1 MAVDPRK
8 VLPTKINLIRLRRE
22 ARSIRRIRKVL
33 EEKRSALILYVRS
46 MIEEYERLY
55 ESVAEEVDKAYK
67 AYGRAAIQAGYERVR
82 EMSALTPPTLKLRVR
97 ERVAFAV
104 KVPVVD
110 VQKETFP
117 PVPGVVDV
125 PPSMIE
131 AVQALREAFTK
142 YSKLV
147 ELEYSLRRLL
157 EELKKTQRL
166 INAIDN
172 VVMPSLVKAI
182 KHISLVLEERSRE
195 EFMRLK
201 MMKRKRQTV

>member
-1 MAVDPRK
+1 MEKPGPEEFSGWFD
-8 VLPTKINLIRLRRE
+8 
-22 ARSIRRIRKVL
+22 SI
-33 EEKRSALILYVRS
+33 
-46 MIEEYERLY
+46 
-55 ESVAEEVDKAYK
+55 
-67 AYGRAAIQAGYERVR
+67 
-82 EMSALTPPTLKLRVR
+82 
-97 ERVAFAV
+97 
-104 KVPVVD
+104 
-110 VQKETFP
+110 
-117 PVPGVVDV
+117 
-125 PPSMIE
+125 
-131 AVQALREAFTK
+131 LREAFTK